1 MFFSTL
7 PLYIVHVLEILLVI
21 TSSPATLGS
30 HTIMWHRN
38 RMGEIFRV
46 PPKHTL
52 EICLLTWADVIH
64 ATWGQ
69 SRIQG
74 KIENIYPW
82 HLTSKPDHLFS
93 HPGFFKQQR
102 GCPNMLVTYVQGTVL
117 YGKTL
122 NYVQSYCFLEGVEPW
137 VLTSVRTHLATLKGF
152 AHREKKFTYKQQTN
166 K

>member
-1 MFFSTL
+1 MYWKYYLWLHHRLLLWSWDAKCDTVIGWVRFLECPQNTL
-7 PLYIVHVLEILLVI
+7 WRSVCWLEQV
-21 TSSPATLGS
+21 SFMQLGVKA
-30 HTIMWHRN
+30 
-38 RMGEIFRV
+38 GFR
-46 PPKHTL
+46 
-52 EICLLTWADVIH
+52 E
-64 ATWGQ
+64 
-69 SRIQG
+69 

-152 AHREKKFTYKQQTN
+152 AQREKKFTYKQRTN